1 MARIAGIVV
10 IIIIAIIVNFVLK
23 RIPNDSNIKR
33 FIRKWGRII
42 TNVATTVI
50 TILTFIFPWISSPI
64 FDEDTE
70 EYYDEPSYSEVVTT
84 SSTTNK
90 TTTASTTKTTTTT
103 TNNTTTTEPPTEK
116 SGNTYIDAISLTIGE
131 TYEKTFT
138 YSEDNDNCVW
148 YIINISEDGLL
159 SLTLNASAGVYCN
172 INLICINGNDR
183 LNYDCGQDRILN
195 LNTPIQAGEYYIK
208 ISYEQSGTYSL
219 NSQFSTSGYSKDEE
233 INSPYQN
240 AKLIESNTLNGHIGY
255 KSNQP
260 NETDTD
266 DFYKL
271 ILNSFQLYTFNLT
284 MDSDLKAKIFVIAS
298 DGATEIYSDYGKNKE
313 IKLICPLQSGT
324 YYICIECLE
333 NYGGYQL
340 QMNSVEI
347 KNLDSEPNN
356 TYQNSIETKADETIN
371 GSIGFVNDKKEY
383 DQYDWY
389 MFNINERKHII
400 INTNS
405 PEPFQYEIRLI
416 GTDGE
421 QTLSYTTC
429 RGEIETIE
437 YDLEP
442 GRYYIRIYSSNYGE
456 YEFSYNLNYDFN
468 DG

>member
-1 MARIAGIVV
+1 M
-10 IIIIAIIVNFVLK
+10 
-23 RIPNDSNIKR
+23 
-33 FIRKWGRII
+33 
-42 TNVATTVI
+42 
-50 TILTFIFPWISSPI
+50 
-64 FDEDTE
+64 
-70 EYYDEPSYSEVVTT
+70 
-84 SSTTNK
+84 
-90 TTTASTTKTTTTT
+90 
-103 TNNTTTTEPPTEK
+103 
-116 SGNTYIDAISLTIGE
+116 
-131 TYEKTFT
+131 
-138 YSEDNDNCVW
+138 
-148 YIINISEDGLL
+148 
-159 SLTLNASAGVYCN
+159 YCN

-324 YYICIECLE
+324 YYIRIECLE

-356 TYQNSIETKADETIN
+356 TYQNSIETKLMKQLM
-371 GSIGFVNDKKEY
+371 V
-383 DQYDWY
+383 
-389 MFNINERKHII
+389 
-400 INTNS
+400 
-405 PEPFQYEIRLI
+405 L
-416 GTDGE
+416 
-421 QTLSYTTC
+421 
-429 RGEIETIE
+429 
-437 YDLEP
+437 
-442 GRYYIRIYSSNYGE
+442 
-456 YEFSYNLNYDFN
+456 
-468 DG
+468 

>member
-1 MARIAGIVV
+1 M
-10 IIIIAIIVNFVLK
+10 
-23 RIPNDSNIKR
+23 
-33 FIRKWGRII
+33 
-42 TNVATTVI
+42 
-50 TILTFIFPWISSPI
+50 
-64 FDEDTE
+64 
-70 EYYDEPSYSEVVTT
+70 
-84 SSTTNK
+84 
-90 TTTASTTKTTTTT
+90 
-103 TNNTTTTEPPTEK
+103 
-116 SGNTYIDAISLTIGE
+116 
-131 TYEKTFT
+131 
-138 YSEDNDNCVW
+138 
-148 YIINISEDGLL
+148 
-159 SLTLNASAGVYCN
+159 YCN

-324 YYICIECLE
+324 YYIRIECLE

-442 GRYYIRIYSSNYGE
+442 GRYYIRIYSSIYGE